1 MKIGITGYAKSG
13 KDVLADILVEDFGFL
28 KVNMSDPLDH
38 YLQILNP
45 IIVFDAYSNEP
56 KYYERYADL
65 RARIS
70 YVDAKKITEVRELLQ
85 RFGTDV
91 GRDIDPDIWTKVR
104 NRNMADLDKVVC
116 TGVRYVNE
124 AEGFD
129 AIWKVSRA
137 GYGPLNDHPSEQL
150 EPVFALATAE
160 FHNNSTLEY
169 FEDLCRASV
178 RHLFD
183 T

>member
-38 YLQILNP
+38 YLRILNP
-45 IIVFDAYSNEP
+45 IIEQCGCGCQ
-56 KYYERYADL
+56 YELRYDDM
-65 RARIS
+65 RNKNS
-70 YVDAKKITEVRELLQ
+70 YVKCKEHDEVRTLLQ
-85 RFGTDV
+85 KLGTDV

-129 AIWKVSRA
+129 KIWRVDRK
-137 GYGPLNDHPSEQL
+137 GYGPLNDHPTEQL
-150 EPVFALATAE
+150 EPVFALAKHT
-160 FHNNSTLEY
+160 FYNHNSLEW
-169 FEDLCRASV
+169 FERACRGSIQE
-178 RHLFD
+178 LLD
-183 T
+183 N